1 MSPLY
6 YSDLARCGL
15 GSYLNPGCFLAIHQ
29 AAGRESVFSQ
39 LCPPAYEQGHTLGKN
54 QWEERTMSRQIF
66 QSAIVAGVVALA
78 LCSFTQEALAQCE
91 NGVICTGT
99 IDRLYTQSTS
109 TAVNDR
115 GTVFIR
121 MDPPFTGLTCDLAG
135 NPAQYVV
142 LLPNQKLFKEIY
154 ASLLA
159 GITNKDVTMRIR
171 IDPDSEVCKV
181 AYVTI
186 ER

>member
-1 MSPLY
+1 
-6 YSDLARCGL
+6 
-15 GSYLNPGCFLAIHQ
+15 
-29 AAGRESVFSQ
+29 
-39 LCPPAYEQGHTLGKN
+39 
-54 QWEERTMSRQIF
+54 MSRRIF
-66 QSAIVAGVVALA
+66 QSVIVAGVVALA

-99 IDRLYTQSTS
+99 INRLYTQSTS
-109 TAVNDR
+109 TAVNER

-121 MDPPFTGLTCDLAG
+121 LEPPFTGLDCTLAG
-135 NPAQYVV
+135 DQYVV

-159 GITNKDVTMRIR
+159 GITSNLTMRVR

>member
-1 MSPLY
+1 
-6 YSDLARCGL
+6 
-15 GSYLNPGCFLAIHQ
+15 
-29 AAGRESVFSQ
+29 
-39 LCPPAYEQGHTLGKN
+39 
-54 QWEERTMSRQIF
+54 MSRRIF
-66 QSAIVAGVVALA
+66 QSVLLAGAVAIM

-91 NGVICTGT
+91 DVICTGK
-99 IDRLYTQSTS
+99 INRLYTQSTS

-121 MDPPFTGLTCDLAG
+121 MNTPFDNLDCTPAG
-135 NPAQYVV
+135 EPATYIV

-159 GITNKDVTMRIR
+159 GITNDLTMRVR